1 MNLILL
7 IILMASLVYFFLT
20 ERTSNYVK
28 ILTLQG
34 TLLFAIALINLIDI
48 STLALILILLETII
62 IKAIIVPQFLNQ
74 LRRTNNLR
82 RVAQSQ
88 VAVFYSIILIVSII
102 IISFFAAYYVKN
114 QYIQLSF
121 FTVSISTVLGGIY
134 FIIIHKNLFNHI
146 VGFLIIENGAF
157 LLSLAVGGEF
167 PFLVS
172 MAVLIDI
179 LMAVLIIGVFVN
191 KIGSTFGD
199 MSISSLNKIK
209 D

>member
-1 MNLILL
+1 
-7 IILMASLVYFFLT
+7 MASLVYFFLT